1 MDVEALA
8 ERVSYIEKEIDK
20 LSEHLSKHEDR
31 LRFLEQK
38 IYAIEQLSKR
48 NFRNSQMLWMK
59 VASLSGIVSAVVT
72 LMITLLTR

>member
-8 ERVSYIEKEIDK
+8 ERVSYIEKEMDK
-20 LSEHLSKHEDR
+20 LSEHLTKHEDR

-38 IYAIEQLSKR
+38 MYAIEQLSKK

-59 VASLSGIVSAVVT
+59 VAGLSGIVSTIVT
-72 LMITLLTR
+72 LMVTLLVR